1 MQNFPRHSFL
11 IASKRDTERIVGRAR
26 FMQAVLDQ
34 ELIADSLVW
43 GDEDSLG
50 EKIGF
55 LSNIFGCWHK
65 RMSRPVTRNDVT
77 FRSCINCGARR
88 KFDMESFRTSGP
100 FYYPPT
106 VKADPFR
113 KVT

>member
-1 MQNFPRHSFL
+1 MQNFPRHSFF
-11 IASKRDTERIVGRAR
+11 IQRASAAGGRGEGHV
-26 FMQAVLDQ
+26 MQAVLDQ

-55 LSNIFGCWHK
+55 LSNMFGCWHK

>member
-1 MQNFPRHSFL
+1 
-11 IASKRDTERIVGRAR
+11 
-26 FMQAVLDQ
+26 MQAVLDQ

-43 GDEDSLG
+43 GDEESLG

-65 RMSRPVTRNDVT
+65 RMSRPVTRNSVT
-77 FRSCINCGARR
+77 FRSCIDCGARR
-88 KFDMESFRTSGP
+88 KFDMESFRTAGP

-113 KVT
+113 RVT